1 MLSEM
6 LESDVIE
13 DKEQKEQALST
24 LCSNTGK
31 NKLHGWQNIT
41 NSFLPQF
48 LIILNIQSTATV
60 VPYVGWTLFLSKIH
74 RQLVTFMLIL
84 SERFYIHFEA
94 LKSPEK
100 RLPYRFTSHI
110 FQMEQGCIEP
120 CVTDKQHFVTWLNL
134 EVPPNSQCQL
144 TAL

>member
-41 NSFLPQF
+41 NSLQLQF

-60 VPYVGWTLFLSKIH
+60 VPYVG
-74 RQLVTFMLIL
+74 
-84 SERFYIHFEA
+84 
-94 LKSPEK
+94 
-100 RLPYRFTSHI
+100 
-110 FQMEQGCIEP
+110 
-120 CVTDKQHFVTWLNL
+120 
-134 EVPPNSQCQL
+134 
-144 TAL
+144 